1 MRNLGG
7 DRRDVVTQDPGPLID
22 ATIHYVP
29 QGLQAPMKLATRNGF
44 HEIIE
49 HTAAKRPYRES
60 FGMLQCQKN
69 DGYLGKFNL
78 RLSQQI
84 QIVVIRV
91 VHIEAN
97 AIYRFASDHLLDSI
111 YVMTNYNFTAFCKR
125 DRKFRVF
132 HGNGPIDPQ

>member
-7 DRRDVVTQDPGPLID
+7 DRRNVVTQDPGSLVD
-22 ATIHYVP
+22 AKIHYEP
-29 QGLQAPMKLATRNGF
+29 QGLQTPMKLAPRNGF
-44 HEIIE
+44 HKIIE
-49 HTAAKRPYRES
+49 HTAPKRPYRES

-84 QIVVIRV
+84 QTVEIRV

-97 AIYRFASDHLLDSI
+97 AIYQFVSDHLLDSI
-111 YVMTNYNFTAFCKR
+111 YVMTNYNFATFRKR
-125 DRKFRVF
+125 DRKFGVF
-132 HGNGPIDPQ
+132 HSNGSVDPK

>member
-1 MRNLGG
+1 MRNFGG
-7 DRRDVVTQDPGPLID
+7 DRREVVSQDPGSLID
-22 ATIHYVP
+22 AKIHYVP

-44 HEIIE
+44 HKIIE
-49 HTAAKRPYRES
+49 HTGAKRPYRES

-97 AIYRFASDHLLDSI
+97 AIYRFASDHLLDSV
-111 YVMTNYNFTAFCKR
+111 YVMTNYDFATFRKR
-125 DRKFRVF
+125 DRKFGVF
-132 HGNGPIDPQ
+132 DRNGSVDPK